1 MSDEGFTHIRE
12 GKVSMVDITEK
23 EVVYRM
29 ARAEGFIKL
38 SSETLKAIRENRVA
52 KGDVLVTA
60 NIAAVMAVKKTS
72 ELIPMCHPI
81 PLTHVNVD
89 FEIEESG
96 IKAVCEVRCSARTGV
111 EMEALTGVA
120 VALLTVWD
128 MVKSMEKVD
137 GQYPNT
143 AIEGIRVV
151 EKVKKKV
158 ESC

>member
-1 MSDEGFTHIRE
+1 
-12 GKVSMVDITEK
+12 MVDITEK